1 MSHRTS
7 QKQNCTTNT
16 MPSYFQ

>member
-7 QKQNCTTNT
+7 QKQNCTTNA